1 MKKIILALSCFVAA
15 NLSHAEPAPPLVF
28 SEVLLKKE
36 LKNPYGITFITYVS
50 TKFWCLKRGTAF
62 DVGSY
67 EAAVAING
75 LEDGL
80 YRCEGKFARLPYDPI
95 RFFQVDRCVAL
106 DPERLKL
113 ECEKK

>member
-1 MKKIILALSCFVAA
+1 MKKIMIALSCLIAT
-15 NLSHAEPAPPLVF
+15 NLSQAQPNPPLVF
-28 SEVLLKKE
+28 TEVLLKKE
-36 LKNPYGITFITYVS
+36 LKNPYGITFVTYID
-50 TKFWCLKRGTAF
+50 TNFWCLKRGTAF
-62 DVGSY
+62 DVGSF
-67 EAAVAING
+67 EAAVTINN